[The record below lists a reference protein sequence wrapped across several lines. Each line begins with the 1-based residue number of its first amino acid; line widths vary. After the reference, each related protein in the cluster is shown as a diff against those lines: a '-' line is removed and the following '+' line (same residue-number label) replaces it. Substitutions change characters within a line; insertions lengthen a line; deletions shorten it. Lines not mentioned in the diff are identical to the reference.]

1 MAWLRSRLLWV
12 TFIVFLA
19 VSVAPLLFLGV
30 VGLNSYRERGEKTI
44 ELSEELLDE
53 SALNDLESQATETA
67 YALAA
72 FLRSIEDNL
81 RTLAALPRIQTAYMS
96 FARAS
101 SREVWTVNPD
111 TDEETYVRLAT
122 YREVAFVDPNG
133 QELIKVENVCFPP
146 YPFDCEIEPSVR
158 LVDVSNPA
166 NTTYGSEDY
175 FAQAQRLN
183 TDEIYVSR
191 PVGRY
196 VPFDQAYLGAQNP
209 RGQRFEGIVR
219 FVLPVDDAE
228 GQRIGYVV
236 VAVDHTHILE
246 FTAHID
252 STGRTPLALI
262 DPDLDNFAYMVG
274 PDGATIAHIRHSSIA
289 GVDAQGQ
296 PVPFLGPDDAS
307 SVAGPGNFYQ
317 MGYLSPVFPSLMVR
331 SLSLPRGVEP
341 RYEVGTTSKS
351 LAYAVVPYHT
361 GLNYADERGFGLV
374 LVTANYDAL
383 RVNRDVLSTQIRGD
397 LDTLTQQ
404 LSGLVIG
411 TIAVVAILTF
421 FAGAFV
427 VAPVRSVTRFSAI
440 MEQRGLTPEEIASL
454 KKRQGYTE
462 MSQLARTFGAMADT
476 VQNREQQ
483 IAELLTLTD
492 EALKKRVAELA
503 ALEQVGR
510 ELTAT
515 LDIDSVLE
523 LATESLMLHTGAQI
537 VRLDIDATEDDPPL
551 SVQRGDS
558 PVNFDTA
565 KHTMVVPISVE
576 GVPIGRFTLY
586 STDAKLGSEQR
597 AFAQQLADWVSVAVT
612 NVRLYDSVERQRGQL
627 AIQNRIV
634 MEANRLKSEFLANV
648 SHELRT
654 PLNAIIGFSDMM
666 LMGIGGELSQKQH
679 HQAER
684 VRDNGRRLLALVND
698 ILDLARIEAGRIEI
712 VHEPFSSRKLID
724 AMSSQAQILASTS
737 GLEFKTEI
745 DEGLPEMM
753 VGDIQRLEQV
763 ITNLISNAFKF
774 TEVGGVTL
782 AMKADKTTWTI
793 VVQDTGIGIPP
804 HAIEYIFE
812 EFRQVDGS
820 SRRAYKGTGLGLAIT
835 KNLVR
840 MMEGKINV
848 ESTLGKGSIFTVT
861 LPLVAE
867 TVKR

>member
-30 VGLNSYRERGEKTI
+30 VGLNSYRARGEETV

-53 SALNDLESQATETA
+53 AALNGLELQATETA

-81 RTLAALPRIQTAYMS
+81 RTLATLPRIETAYLS

-101 SREVWTVNPD
+101 SREVWTVDPD
-111 TDEETYVRLAT
+111 TGEERYVRLAT
-122 YREVAFVDPNG
+122 YREVAFIDPSG
-133 QELIKVENVCFPP
+133 QEVIKVENVCFPP
-146 YPFDCEIEPSVR
+146 YPFDCEIESSGN
-158 LVDVSNPA
+158 LLDVSDPA
-166 NTTYGSEDY
+166 NTLYGNEDY
-175 FAQAQRLN
+175 FAQAQRLEAG
-183 TDEIYVSR
+183 EIYVSR

-196 VPFDQAYLGAQNP
+196 VSFDRAFSGAQNP
-209 RGQRFEGIVR
+209 RGERYEGVVR
-219 FVLPVDDAE
+219 YVLPVDDAE
-228 GQRIGYVV
+228 GQRLGYLV

-252 STGRTPLALI
+252 STGRTPLTLI

-274 PDGATIAHIRHSSIA
+274 SDGATIAHIRHSSIA
-289 GVDAQGQ
+289 GVDDQGQ
-296 PVPFLGPDDAS
+296 PVPFLGSDDDTS
-307 SVAGPGNFYQ
+307 TGPGNFYQ
-317 MGYLSPVFPSLMVR
+317 MGYLSPVFPALMVR
-331 SLSLPRGVEP
+331 ALSLPRGVEP
-341 RYEVGTTSKS
+341 RYEVGNTSKS
-351 LAYAVVPYHT
+351 LAYAVVPYNT
-361 GLNYADERGFGLV
+361 GPNYADERGFGLV

-383 RVNRDVLSTQIRGD
+383 RVNRDVLSAQIRRD
-397 LDTLTQQ
+397 LDNLTQQ
-404 LSGLVIG
+404 LGGLVIA
-411 TIAVVAILTF
+411 TIVVVAIMTF
-421 FAGAFV
+421 FAGSLV

-440 MEQRGLTPEEIASL
+440 MEQRGLTADEIASL
-454 KKRQGYTE
+454 KNRQGYTE

-492 EALKKRVAELA
+492 EALKRRVGELA

-523 LATESLMLHTGAQI
+523 LATESLMQHTGAQI
-537 VRLDIDATEDDPPL
+537 VRLDIDATDDDPPL

-666 LMGIGGELSQKQH
+666 LMGIGGELSQKHH

-712 VHEPFSSRKLID
+712 AHEPFSTRKLID
-724 AMSSQAQILASTS
+724 TMSSQAQLLATTS

-745 DEGLPEMM
+745 DDGLPEML

-763 ITNLISNAFKF
+763 IINLVSNAFKF

-782 AMKADKTTWTI
+782 VMKADTTSWTI
-793 VVQDTGIGIPP
+793 AVKDTGIGIPP
-804 HAIEYIFE
+804 HAIDYIFE

-848 ESTLGKGSIFTVT
+848 ESTLGKGSTFTVT